1 MDRLRLMLAYDGAAF
16 VGSQVQLG
24 QRTVQG
30 VVEAALGTLNGQSV
44 RIVLAGR
51 TDTGVH
57 AQGQVAHA
65 DVDRV
70 RGLDQ
75 WMHGLNGL
83 LPPDVRVTNVVVA
96 RGTFHARFDAIG
108 RTYRYRIWNGPVQPP
123 LLRGTTWHRR
133 SVLDMDAMNA
143 ACRVLIGEHDFAA
156 FAGDGR
162 GVPGRSNRTVRTVRS
177 AGWMA
182 ERSLDDVSG
191 CALVFTV
198 EASGFLPHMVR
209 NLVGSLVLIGSGE
222 RAAEWM
228 ETLLHGRDRRSA
240 APTAPPQGLTLWRV
254 TYNED
259 AEKVPAITITTVDA
273 GSVGETSECRH

>member
-16 VGSQVQLG
+16 AGSQVQPG

-75 WMHGLNGL
+75 WIHGLNGL

-96 RGTFHARFDAIG
+96 RGAFHARFDAIG
-108 RTYRYRIWNGPVQPP
+108 RTYRYCIWNGPVQPP

-198 EASGFLPHMVR
+198 EASGFLAHMVR

-259 AEKVPAITITTVDA
+259 AEKVPVITTVDA